1 MWQQEHKV
9 KGSGSG
15 WDEVK
20 SIRIRLQ
27 RGKNSVEM
35 GQLKEIELSCNGK
48 KQLKRKKLKN
58 PEKNKLFFVFSGRHW
73 LLEPELNAKKQ
84 KCLT

>member
-35 GQLKEIELSCNGK
+35 GQLKEIELSCKGK
-48 KQLKRKKLKN
+48 KQLKRKKRKD
-58 PEKNKLFFVFSGRHW
+58 PEKNKLFFCFQEAT
-73 LLEPELNAKKQ
+73 LAP
-84 KCLT
+84 